1 MCPAQMVNWAAV
13 QPRRLIDA
21 DVTPD
26 GEPIELVFEA
36 GHYVVRLN
44 GVPLMSSAMHG
55 SEQAMARVAAEHL
68 KGSRAPRILI
78 GGLGLGFTA
87 RAALDSFSSDARIT
101 VAELLPAV
109 VRFNRGEL
117 GTLTGR
123 PLADKRVNLAV
134 GDVRDSLSP
143 GSWDAVLLD
152 VDNGPEAFTVAD
164 NANLYRGK
172 GLRRVVDALRPNGV
186 LVVWSAF
193 PSPAFERELRR
204 TGLRVESKRVRARAS
219 GKGPRH
225 TLFIGRN

>member
-1 MCPAQMVNWAAV
+1 M

-26 GEPIELVFEA
+26 GEPIELVFEG
-36 GHYVVRLN
+36 GHHVVRLN

-68 KGSRAPRILI
+68 EGSRAPRILI
-78 GGLGLGFTA
+78 GGLGLGYTA
-87 RAALDSFSSDARIT
+87 RAALDCFSSDARIT

-117 GTLTGR
+117 GELTGH
-123 PLADKRVNLAV
+123 PLANERVTLAV
-134 GDVRDSLSP
+134 GDVRDCLKP
-143 GSWDAVLLD
+143 GAWDAVLLD

-164 NANLYRGK
+164 NASLYRGK
-172 GLRRVVDALRPNGV
+172 GLRRVVDALRPKGI
-186 LVVWSAF
+186 LIVWSAF
-193 PSPAFERELRR
+193 PSPSFERELKRA
-204 TGLRVESKRVRARAS
+204 GLQVESKRVRARAS

-225 TLFIGRN
+225 TLFVGRS